1 MLILDGFLQNKNESS
16 WMAASVID
24 HFKKVSSYII
34 SLLPKKLNY
43 RLTIYDFS
51 QCKIEIHLIQFK
63 NKHFKVLILS
73 KSQKYY

>member
-1 MLILDGFLQNKNESS
+1 MLK
-16 WMAASVID
+16 VIEVVLYFAD
-24 HFKKVSSYII
+24 RLVSSYII

>member
-1 MLILDGFLQNKNESS
+1 MLK
-16 WMAASVID
+16 VIEVVLYVAD
-24 HFKKVSSYII
+24 RLVSSYII